1 MIEPEMK
8 DMAVMSSLLPL
19 LTACLETNGGVLME
33 SLKAQ
38 SSAKPAQIIAAWD
51 TTKNHYGDSNLMS

>member
-8 DMAVMSSLLPL
+8 DMAVMLPL

-38 SSAKPAQIIAAWD
+38 SSARPAQILAAWD
-51 TTKNHYGDSNLMS
+51 TMKNRYGDS